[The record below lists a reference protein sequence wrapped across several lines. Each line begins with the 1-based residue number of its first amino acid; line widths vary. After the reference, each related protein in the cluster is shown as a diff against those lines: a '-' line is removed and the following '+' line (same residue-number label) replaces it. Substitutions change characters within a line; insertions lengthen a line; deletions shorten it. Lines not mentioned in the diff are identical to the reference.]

1 VSRKLELAMRIALDL
16 AQAQQELPKFDQA
29 LAAVEQSG
37 KAGAKGL
44 DAIEKSGKDAADAL
58 DRAGK
63 QADDTADALER
74 TGKSGATGAKG
85 LDATG
90 AAAGSVAT
98 ALDRTEKEAAQASA
112 ALGNVGS
119 EATASAAKIQQA
131 GSASQKVA
139 GETTTAIDREAAALQ
154 RQNDIR
160 NRLIALLNTQRGI
173 RIQEAEGQ
181 RQATAATG
189 QFSAAM
195 KGSALTAG
203 EYKNALRTL
212 PAQMTDIVT
221 GIVSGQPFY
230 MVAIQQGGQLKD
242 QWGGLVPAAR
252 ALVGA
257 ISPTVVAVSAG
268 AGAFAAIAF
277 AAKEGYEQLRA
288 YDAALISTGSIAGIT
303 SGQLYTLASNVGA
316 ATHEYG
322 DAAAAAEALAAS
334 GQLTG
339 KSLEAATSAAVNLA
353 KLTGDTIDS
362 TTSKVIELAK
372 APSETLIK
380 LNEQYHFLTASVYE
394 QVRALEE
401 QGKTSDAARL
411 AIQTMADVHEQRV
424 AQMEER
430 AGYLEKAWVSVNN
443 ALKATWHT
451 LQDLGRTDSEA
462 VLRDQTAALR
472 GATGELQQALQNGNS
487 VAIAYYRDQVLK
499 QKAELTKALAAYNK
513 DVTDASQAAANQQVQ
528 DKGVSAAAAI
538 SKGLEAGASKAQKL
552 KKATEELTKQFIAL
566 RAADPTNS
574 LLKGVAFGP
583 DGTVSGGAYEKRL
596 KQLQEQYKESTKKV
610 PKTEA
615 QKDDAAAQRELER
628 LKQQITLVGTL
639 DDTRKKATETSRIQ
653 AAIDD
658 GNFQNASDATKQ
670 QLLQQAQLL
679 DAANLRVE
687 SDKQLL
693 AVRQQIAALQG
704 GKEDGDILKARRE
717 LEKLRDDLTAQGR
730 SGDATDVSKLL
741 NLKQAST
748 DLTNLRQ
755 QYNQVM
761 ADIQLESQRIQVEQQ
776 AGLLTEADAQQKIVD
791 LYKSKLGTLH
801 ELVPQMRA
809 AATALGDPAAL
820 SSVAQIEV
828 KLQEMEATTNRL
840 QETVRTTFQSAF
852 QNSLMSLVT
861 ASNSLSEAVQNFFV
875 SIAQGMAQMV
885 AQDWAQKI
893 GNWASTAASSLV
905 GTGTDTAAAATQT
918 TAAAATQTAAV
929 SLTAAGTTVA
939 TGATAVGASAT
950 TLTGAASALLPGAA
964 AISTAAVQLQSAA
977 ATMLAA
983 NAAGSVA
990 GFASGGWTG
999 PGGKY
1004 TAVGTVHANEFVIRS
1019 ESTRQS
1025 GAIPF
1030 LADFNRRGMAALES
1044 WRGYAEG
1051 GLVSAVP
1058 VSVAAPRYQL
1068 SDAGSQPN
1076 VNRMRVYVLQN
1087 EDQLVERLLK
1097 HPKTEK
1103 AIVVTAGANG
1113 AAIRA
1118 EW

>member
-1 VSRKLELAMRIALDL
+1 MSRKLELAMRIALDL

-29 LAAVEQSG
+29 LAEVEQSG

-44 DAIEKSGKDAADAL
+44 DAIEKSGKDAGAAL

-63 QADDTADALER
+63 QAGDAADALER
-74 TGKSGATGAKG
+74 TGKSGAAGAKG
-85 LDATG
+85 LDATETASDG
-90 AAAGSVAT
+90 AAKALGRTEKEAQQSVVALERAGKAGTAAGSGLQAVEVAAT
-98 ALDRTEKEAAQASA
+98 GTMMALDRIDPEAAQASA
-112 ALGNVGS
+112 ALERSGKAG
-119 EATASAAKIQQA
+119 AASAAGLNASAQA
-131 GSASQKVA
+131 AKGV
-139 GETTTAIDREAAALQ
+139 TTAHSKLRPEVDRSNETL
-154 RQNDIR
+154 RQGG
-160 NRLIALLNTQRGI
+160 L
-173 RIQEAEGQ
+173 
-181 RQATAATG
+181 
-189 QFSAAM
+189 S
-195 KGSALTAG
+195 AG
-203 EYKNALRTL
+203 EYKNAMRTL
-212 PAQMTDIVT
+212 PAQITDIVT
-221 GIVSGQPFY
+221 GLASGQSVW

-242 QWGGLVPAAR
+242 QFGGLGPAAS
-252 ALVGA
+252 ALLGA
-257 ISPTVVAVSAG
+257 INPVTVAVTAGAAALAGIAIAAYQGGEEIRDLQATLLLAGRDAGNTSAKLLDVSESLGKLPGATTSSAIEALEAVAATGHYTATQIELIGTAAEKMRLATGRAIQDTVAEFEAIRKEPVAAILELNDKYNFLTQAQLTNIETLKEQGNQQAAVSA
-268 AGAFAAIAF
+268 AFAAF
-277 AAKEGYEQLRA
+277 AGMIDDRTPRIVEN
-288 YDAALISTGSIAGIT
+288 AGWIEKAWRKVRDEV
-303 SGQLYTLASNVGA
+303 LATV
-316 ATHEYG
+316 
-322 DAAAAAEALAAS
+322 
-334 GQLTG
+334 
-339 KSLEAATSAAVNLA
+339 
-353 KLTGDTIDS
+353 
-362 TTSKVIELAK
+362 
-372 APSETLIK
+372 
-380 LNEQYHFLTASVYE
+380 
-394 QVRALEE
+394 
-401 QGKTSDAARL
+401 DAAR
-411 AIQTMADVHEQRV
+411 
-424 AQMEER
+424 
-430 AGYLEKAWVSVNN
+430 
-443 ALKATWHT
+443 
-451 LQDLGRTDSEA
+451 DLGRDPGVEQQIKTLQQEIAYTRDAIAGGITDKTEA
-462 VLRDQTAALR
+462 DVRRMEQQLAALR
-472 GATGELQQALQNGNS
+472 RSTVTVQMAGIYAPVDSTLA
-487 VAIAYYRDQVLK
+487 K
-499 QKAELTKALAAYNK
+499 QG
-513 DVTDASQAAANQQVQ
+513 QAAA
-528 DKGVSAAAAI
+528 DSI
-538 SKGLEAGASKAQKL
+538 SKGLDQGAAKAEKL
-552 KKATEELTKQFIAL
+552 KKATADLAKEFRTL
-566 RAADPTNS
+566 RDADPTNK
-574 LLKGVAFGP
+574 LLQGVSFGT
-583 DGTVSGGAYEKRL
+583 DGSVSGGAYDKRVQ
-596 KQLQEQYKESTKKV
+596 QLQTQFKETTKKA

-639 DDTRKKATETSRIQ
+639 DDTKKKATETSRIQ

-658 GNFQNASDATKQ
+658 GNFQNASEATKQ

-730 SGDATDVSKLL
+730 NGDATDVSKLL

-809 AATALGDPAAL
+809 AATALGDPSAL